1 MRDAFEALSAL
12 VERIIHPPEGEV
24 IPMRRR

>member
-1 MRDAFEALSAL
+1 MTRAFEALAAL
-12 VERIIHPPEGEV
+12 VERIIHPPEGAV